1 MILPFAALSPA
12 FHPIA
17 AGNRKKHHGGSFERV
32 YRSEGLALFALVAT
46 MLWFMP
52 THHRMPK
59 GWITV
64 SVSLR
69 MQLKT

>member
-1 MILPFAALSPA
+1 MATAAI
-12 FHPIA
+12 FM
-17 AGNRKKHHGGSFERV
+17 V
-32 YRSEGLALFALVAT
+32 VAI